1 MSDKEIV
8 SAVKYVSRM
17 KPEFMLSEICGYV
30 KGDVSAA
37 GVYDALQPLAYDLG
51 IRLEPAGN
59 DYKAVRLPPAKPL
72 ELGVKGRKAQEDF
85 FESPRV
91 PEKLEKLIEKYADK
105 KTGKAWNDPAV
116 VEKLRKA
123 IVEQKADYWKEGR
136 KRRITYETGY
146 SVLGYLAYQFPVY
159 FIQSEHIIYELAM
172 DGLLKDRMKVL
183 DAGTGPGTVPLALI
197 DFYGRIGRGEAV
209 VYSLEKYDENVEA
222 FNYLVTAYAE
232 GTGVRVEKPLR
243 ADLQDLEAEDLP
255 ADIDLMFFSNVL
267 NELRGD
273 VERKADIVRAMAGR
287 LAKDGNIVIVEPADK
302 ANSTEMRKL
311 VVALMNKGLGV
322 YSPCSF
328 IWCVRCHPESC
339 WTFQEREDI
348 KPTRLMQKVAEEEP
362 FRFINTDI
370 KYSYAVLR
378 HDKLSREKYRVPEKA
393 KFARLSK
400 MKDHVGKHINV
411 VAAVMSG
418 DLGDKKDHVY
428 KLCDGTSAKPV
439 YAILP
444 DYHASPDNE
453 ALRNAKYGQ
462 VVEAYGVLVRYN
474 KEYDAYNL
482 FVNRNTKVKDAKEQA
497 DAT

>member
-72 ELGVKGRKAQEDF
+72 EPGVKGRKAQEDF
-85 FESPRV
+85 SSPAGTGNSKSSLKNM
-91 PEKLEKLIEKYADK
+91 PIK

-243 ADLQDLEAEDLP
+243 ADL
-255 ADIDLMFFSNVL
+255 
-267 NELRGD
+267 
-273 VERKADIVRAMAGR
+273 
-287 LAKDGNIVIVEPADK
+287 
-302 ANSTEMRKL
+302 
-311 VVALMNKGLGV
+311 LG
-322 YSPCSF
+322 P
-328 IWCVRCHPESC
+328 
-339 WTFQEREDI
+339 
-348 KPTRLMQKVAEEEP
+348 
-362 FRFINTDI
+362 
-370 KYSYAVLR
+370 
-378 HDKLSREKYRVPEKA
+378 
-393 KFARLSK
+393 
-400 MKDHVGKHINV
+400 
-411 VAAVMSG
+411 
-418 DLGDKKDHVY
+418 
-428 KLCDGTSAKPV
+428 
-439 YAILP
+439 
-444 DYHASPDNE
+444 
-453 ALRNAKYGQ
+453 
-462 VVEAYGVLVRYN
+462 
-474 KEYDAYNL
+474 
-482 FVNRNTKVKDAKEQA
+482 
-497 DAT
+497 